1 MNADEMMYELGFK
14 KVNLCSFEVIL
25 TYRCLTENDR
35 WAVYFFKWY
44 GVVHYMVSYS
54 HRFETDGEWKTMD
67 AKVDMDLHKA
77 IHQVLLEHGWL

>member
-14 KVNLCSFEVIL
+14 KVSLASFEVIL
-25 TYRCLTENDR
+25 TYRCLTENEI
-35 WAVYFFKWY
+35 WTVYFLKWY

-54 HRFETDGEWKTMD
+54 RRFETDGKWENMD
-67 AKVDMDLHKA
+67 AKVDVELHKA